1 MFQIGIICNDDKQ
14 VTEMAELISK
24 KLSISPVYDMDCIVE
39 FNSEMLKLVIVAWFR
54 SRGYR
59 FDVCFYDK
67 SIDSDV
73 AEMAILPLCH
83 GCARNIEELKWRL

>member
-14 VTEMAELISK
+14 VTEMADLISK
-24 KLSISPVYDMDCIVE
+24 KLSISPNHCMHGLVE
-39 FNSEMLKLVIVAWFR
+39 FYSDMLRLVIITCSR

-67 SIDSDV
+67 SIENDIV
-73 AEMAILPLCH
+73 EMVILPQCH